1 MTSSRNPNTTTRWS
15 SALDLVRPAVVL
27 LLLALLP
34 VAALTSRAA
43 DRGEGER
50 GASEVR
56 HQNDRADSEGNPT
69 RQA

>member
-1 MTSSRNPNTTTRWS
+1 MTSPRNPNSNSRWS
-15 SALDLVRPAVVL
+15 SALDLVRPAFVL

-34 VAALTSRAA
+34 VALLTGSAP
-43 DRGEGER
+43 DRGVEET

-56 HQNDRADSEGNPT
+56 HENDRADSTGNQS

>member
-1 MTSSRNPNTTTRWS
+1 MTSSRNPNSNSRWS
-15 SALDLVRPAVVL
+15 SALDLVRPAFVL

-34 VAALTSRAA
+34 VAVLTGR
-43 DRGEGER
+43 EGDER

-56 HQNDRADSEGNPT
+56 QETDRADAIGDHP